1 MKKYCPLYWSGVI
14 YLKKC
19 SFAGHRDFYDRN
31 IRQKLLSI
39 IEDLV
44 KNHSIRIFFV
54 GNYGAFDRMI
64 TGILN
69 EIKKTYSIRIEL
81 IVPYLTQ
88 EIINNKLFYEK
99 NYDRI
104 SIPPFSSSTPNK
116 YKIIKT
122 NEYMIDNSD
131 FLICYVSKE
140 WGGAAKTLEY
150 ALKMKKKVIN
160 VANTP

>member
-1 MKKYCPLYWSGVI
+1 MKKC
-14 YLKKC
+14 C
-19 SFAGHRDFYDRN
+19 FAGHKDISDEN
-31 IRQKLLSI
+31 VRQKAFSI
-39 IEDLV
+39 IEYLV
-44 KNHSIRIFFV
+44 KNYGVNIFLV

-64 TGILN
+64 AGILN
-69 EIKKTYSIRIEL
+69 EIKKMYCIKIEL
-81 IVPYLTQ
+81 IIPYLTQ

-122 NEYMIDNSD
+122 TEYMIDNSD

-150 ALKMKKKVIN
+150 ALKMKKK
-160 VANTP
+160 